1 MYVASDWHLHATRDP
16 QAYKGQHFSC
26 CRWKSFHGKVE
37 TQQQQQCLPSA
48 AKRQHIF
55 FFLKVKVLNFMCLE
69 NSFPKKINAKFCS
82 LNIISKVNRVILV
95 LLDYDLVFLL
105 YCTLSYT
112 MSTTETKTATRSN
125 DALPT
130 SLPMCACGGGREMLA
145 FKLAYTRWVWIKLHR
160 ETLK

>member
-1 MYVASDWHLHATRDP
+1 MRQGTRKHIKVSIFLAADGSHFLEKWKLNNSSNVCHLLPRDN
-16 QAYKGQHFSC
+16 
-26 CRWKSFHGKVE
+26 
-37 TQQQQQCLPSA
+37 T
-48 AKRQHIF
+48 F

-125 DALPT
+125 DVLPT
-130 SLPMCACGGGREMLA
+130 SPAHVCMWGRKRNVSFQA
-145 FKLAYTRWVWIKLHR
+145 GIY
-160 ETLK
+160 

>member
-1 MYVASDWHLHATRDP
+1 
-16 QAYKGQHFSC
+16 
-26 CRWKSFHGKVE
+26 
-37 TQQQQQCLPSA
+37 
-48 AKRQHIF
+48 
-55 FFLKVKVLNFMCLE
+55 MCLE

-145 FKLAYTRWVWIKLHR
+145 FKLAYTR
-160 ETLK
+160 